1 MKTLSK
7 TFYTIL
13 EFKTKLQFPTTQL
26 EKKSNFIVMQL
37 VDKANTDYDKPN
49 LNTLRN
55 K

>member
-13 EFKTKLQFPTTQL
+13 EFKTKL
-26 EKKSNFIVMQL
+26 IVMQL